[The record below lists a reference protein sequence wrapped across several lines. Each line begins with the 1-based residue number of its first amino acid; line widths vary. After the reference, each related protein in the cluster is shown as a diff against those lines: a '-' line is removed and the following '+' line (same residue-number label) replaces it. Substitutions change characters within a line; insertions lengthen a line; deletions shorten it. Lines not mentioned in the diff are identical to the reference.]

1 MSEQDWALLLH
12 LIGVV
17 LLFSGMTVAAVADET
32 ARRRERPS
40 EIAALLGPARV
51 GVIFVAA
58 GAVCVLA
65 GGFWL
70 VGNTGAYSLGD
81 GWISASFALLF
92 AAFVLGGLGGQRPKR
107 ARLLASRL
115 AREGDAPSEEL
126 DGLLDDRISRA
137 ANYLAAAAVI
147 AALVIMV
154 WKPGL

>member
-1 MSEQDWALLLH
+1 MAEHDWALLLH
-12 LIGVV
+12 LTGVV
-17 LLFSGMTVAAVADET
+17 LLFSGMTVAAVADEA

-58 GAVCVLA
+58 GAVCILA

-70 VGNTGAYSLGD
+70 VGSAEAYSLGD
-81 GWISASFALLF
+81 GWISASLALLVV
-92 AAFVLGGLGGQRPKR
+92 AFVLGGLGGQRPKQ
-107 ARLLASRL
+107 ARVLASRL
-115 AREGDAPSEEL
+115 AREGDASSEEL
-126 DGLLDDRISRA
+126 SSLLEDPLSRA
-137 ANYLAAAAVI
+137 ANYLAGAAVI

>member
-1 MSEQDWALLLH
+1 MTEHDWALLLH
-12 LIGVV
+12 LLGVV
-17 LLFSGMTVAAVADET
+17 ALFSGMTVAAVADEA

-51 GVIFVAA
+51 GVVFVAV
-58 GAVCVLA
+58 GTVCILA

-70 VGNTGAYSLGD
+70 VGSSGAYSLGD
-81 GWISASFALLF
+81 GWISASLALLVV
-92 AAFVLGGLGGQRPKR
+92 AFVLGGLGGQRPKR

-126 DGLLDDRISRA
+126 RALLDDPLSRA
-137 ANYLAAAAVI
+137 GNYAAAVAVI

-154 WKPGL
+154 WKPG

>member
-1 MSEQDWALLLH
+1 MTKHDWALLLH

-17 LLFSGMTVAAVADET
+17 LLFSGMSVAAVADEA

-51 GVIFVAA
+51 GVVFVAA
-58 GAVCVLA
+58 GTVCILA

-70 VGNTGAYSLGD
+70 VGNIGAYSLGD
-81 GWISASFALLF
+81 GWISASLALLV
-92 AAFVLGGLGGQRPKR
+92 AAFVVGGLGGQRPKG

-126 DGLLDDRISRA
+126 RTLLDDPLSRA
-137 ANYLAAAAVI
+137 ANYVAAIAVI
-147 AALVIMV
+147 AALAIMV
-154 WKPGL
+154 WKPGT

>member
-1 MSEQDWALLLH
+1 MTKHDWALLLH

-17 LLFSGMTVAAVADET
+17 LLFSGMSVAAVADEA

-51 GVIFVAA
+51 GVVFVAA
-58 GAVCVLA
+58 GTVCILA

-70 VGNTGAYSLGD
+70 VGSIGAYSLGD
-81 GWISASFALLF
+81 GWISASLALLV
-92 AAFVLGGLGGQRPKR
+92 AAFVVGGLGGQRPKG

-126 DGLLDDRISRA
+126 RTLLDDPLSRA
-137 ANYLAAAAVI
+137 ANYVAAIAVI
-147 AALVIMV
+147 AALAIMV
-154 WKPGL
+154 WKPGT

>member
-1 MSEQDWALLLH
+1 MSEHDWALLLH

-17 LLFSGMTVAAVADET
+17 LLFSGMTVAAVAEQA

-40 EIAALLGPARV
+40 EIAALLGPARA
-51 GVIFVAA
+51 GVIFVAT
-58 GAVCVLA
+58 GTVCILA

-70 VGNTGAYSLGD
+70 VGSTGAYSLGD
-81 GWISASFALLF
+81 GWISASFALLV

-115 AREGDAPSEEL
+115 GREGDAPSAEL
-126 DGLLDDRISRA
+126 RRLLDDPLSRA
-137 ANYLAAAAVI
+137 ANYAAAVAVI

-154 WKPGL
+154 WKPGM

>member
-1 MSEQDWALLLH
+1 MSEHDWALLLH

-32 ARRRERPS
+32 ARRRERPG

-70 VGNTGAYSLGD
+70 VGNSGAYSLGD
-81 GWISASFALLF
+81 GWISASFALLV

-115 AREGDAPSEEL
+115 AGEGDAPSGEL
-126 DGLLDDRISRA
+126 DGLLDDPLSRA
-137 ANYLAAAAVI
+137 ANYLAGVAVI

-154 WKPGL
+154 WKPGV

>member
-1 MSEQDWALLLH
+1 MTEFDWALLLH

-17 LLFSGMTVAAVADET
+17 SLFSGMTVAAVADQA

-51 GVIFVAA
+51 GAIFVAA
-58 GAVCVLA
+58 GTVCVLA

-70 VGNTGAYSLGD
+70 VGSTEAYSLGD
-81 GWISASFALLF
+81 GWIGASLALLV
-92 AAFVLGGLGGQRPKR
+92 AAFVLGGIGGQRPKQ

-115 AREGDAPSEEL
+115 ARQDDAPSEEL
-126 DGLLDDRISRA
+126 GRLLGDRLSLV
-137 ANYLAAAAVI
+137 ANYAAAAAVI